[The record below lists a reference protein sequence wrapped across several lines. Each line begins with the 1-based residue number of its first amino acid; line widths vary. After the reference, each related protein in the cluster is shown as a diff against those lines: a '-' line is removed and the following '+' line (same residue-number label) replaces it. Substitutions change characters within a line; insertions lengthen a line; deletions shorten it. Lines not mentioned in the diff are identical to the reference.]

1 MNDFIDG
8 RRNLFIKDGQKGD
21 GRDDIDNSH
30 GRDDFG
36 SRPGNG
42 LQAADGDSSHNDS
55 ENDCRIFDGD
65 ICRKAGNFDDG
76 IDLCKGTD
84 AKEGNQYAKES
95 KEDSQGLVLLS
106 QPVFDV
112 VHRTADIITLFIS
125 FAEMNG
131 KCDLS
136 EFRAHSKDCGDPHP
150 EDSPWPAGMN
160 SRGNAD
166 DITCPDRCG
175 QSRAESFET
184 IDIAFPLIFR
194 RKDQFQSPRQTE
206 HL

>member
-42 LQAADGDSSHNDS
+42 LQAADGDSSHDDS

-95 KEDSQGLVLLS
+95 KEDGQGLILLS

-112 VHRTADIITLFIS
+112 VHRTAGD
-125 FAEMNG
+125 FAVLIDG
-131 KCDLS
+131 PV
-136 EFRAHSKDCGDPHP
+136 AHSQAPFGVFRRHTDEGRHPHP